1 MRNLNGFLNK
11 TLLIFS
17 ILFLF
22 FPIFFKTDS
31 LAQNDLTATTSF
43 YHDWDGKT
51 LNTTVYLVLSTQ
63 SSSTAITYYTI
74 TIPQEG
80 ITPTV
85 FSINRNKELEPTIHR
100 STNQTSLVIDLE
112 KSPVY
117 PDRPITLKITFSTE
131 VSSDTLSLLSSI
143 SDTQVKEFFFTYP
156 SSKGDISWSS
166 VPIVK
171 TDVKGSKTEIQT
183 DIPNG
188 NFVKV
193 TYGSDIV
200 YKFQI
205 SKSITNLEN
214 EIRISEILLPLN
226 NNYQNI
232 LINTIS
238 PKPDKAY
245 KDIDGNYVLQ
255 YGVAPQSVMNIEI
268 EGYIYM
274 KTSPNPFSSTPT
286 IEDIS
291 LWKIN
296 NTSLIRHLNRY
307 IKSYGLEITETFS
320 DIEELKTPEE
330 RAILYESI
338 YKYVI
343 ENLTPNTQSIGSL
356 SGTDRLGGQETL
368 LKQDLATSEDYV
380 DSVISLYRYF
390 KIPARFVIGYIT
402 GISNYDSNGIYHYW
416 AEYFDKDKNS
426 WVIVEPFFEDY
437 SKSQLYGS
445 DMKEHVALIYRY
457 SNPYSPKLNFFSEK
471 DFKIELI
478 KDIPE
483 IKNDFKLEL
492 ILQPYKL
499 SDPYLVGYISI
510 TNTGNSILDTF
521 NISKSKPNLNKY
533 IDYIENNSQ
542 IILLPEETY
551 DIKFNIPYK
560 DIEDTLFAVVD
571 TLSGTQQIK
580 NTFVETNI
588 EIIEEQNNL
597 KIFSKLISVLMY
609 ILISIPIYFLSKKVK
624 FKNG

>member
-1 MRNLNGFLNK
+1 MRNLIGFLNK
-11 TLLIFS
+11 TLSIFS
-17 ILFLF
+17 TLFLF
-22 FPIFFKTDS
+22 FPFLLKTNS
-31 LAQNDLTATTSF
+31 HAQNDLTATTSF

-51 LNTTVYLVLSTQ
+51 VNTTIYLVLSTQ
-63 SSSTAITYYTI
+63 TSSTAITYYTI
-74 TIPQEG
+74 TIPEEN
-80 ITPTV
+80 ITPVV
-85 FSINRNKELEPTIHR
+85 FSINRNKELEPTVHR
-100 STNQTSLVIDLE
+100 AQNQTSLVIDLE
-112 KSPVY
+112 KTPIY
-117 PDRPITLKITFSTE
+117 PDRPITLKISFSKKLTG
-131 VSSDTLSLLSSI
+131 DTISLLSSI
-143 SDTQVKEFFFTYP
+143 SDTQVKEFFFSYP

-166 VPIVK
+166 VPIIK
-171 TDVKGSKTEIQT
+171 TDIKGSKTEIQT

-255 YGVAPQSVMNIEI
+255 YGIAPQSVMNIKI
-268 EGYIYM
+268 EGYIFM
-274 KTSPNPFSSTPT
+274 KTSTNPFPSTPA

-296 NTSLIRHLNRY
+296 NASLIRHLNRY
-307 IKSYGLEITETFS
+307 IKSYGLEVTETFS
-320 DIEELKTPEE
+320 DVEELQTAEQ

-368 LKQDLATSEDYV
+368 LKQNLATSEDYV
-380 DSVISLYRYF
+380 DSAISLYRYF

-445 DMKEHVALIYRY
+445 DMKEHIALIYRY
-457 SNPYSPKLNFFSEK
+457 SNPYSPKLNFFSEE

-478 KDIPE
+478 KEIPE
-483 IKNDFKLEL
+483 VKNDFKLDL

-499 SDPYLVGYISI
+499 SDPYLVGYVSI

-521 NISKSKPNLNKY
+521 NITNSKPDLNKY

-542 IILLPEETY
+542 IILLPSETY

-560 DIEDTLFAVVD
+560 DIEEKLSTSVD

-580 NTFVETNI
+580 GTSI
-588 EIIEEQNNL
+588 EKDLEILKEQNNL
-597 KIFSKLISVLMY
+597 KVFTKLTSVLIY